1 MSWSRFITVENLCIA
16 AEVTAAMLLLA
27 FAIPEKYAK
36 VKSPSDDEGDRALL
50 ELARRAFLEEKIA
63 QCLSR
68 LALLETSRPD
78 VDCTERLG
86 SEFSDAEKLGW
97 LDRVSG
103 AYNRSFLD
111 LFLKRW
117 LALPSENRLGSYLS
131 MVSLKDYSELV
142 RALGPVQVELMLR
155 DLGNRLKDQFADHAI
170 VARLPPDRFL
180 VITFDADPSVG
191 VKCVESASVAST
203 DPNAAPETQSK
214 PLALVSSVVALTDEL
229 PSFEDAVSQLEA
241 GAEAAIKAGESYFI
255 KRDTQWTS
263 EIPAE
268 TALSRSSSLRAKARA
283 SASNKPK
290 SAPSAETAVDEQS
303 AASSPNTSGS
313 ATENENDS
321 KSEATSKSN
330 GGEELDPLGS
340 NTPDAPAQVKS
351 ADVSAVASN
360 EEIAALFAQI
370 KKNENQSGKSQDA
383 AVDGATT
390 AASTSTPGASSDGV
404 ANKDADDTVSAD
416 DIASLFAASKP
427 TSKPK
432 QEIAAAEPSTQTSRK
447 SAANKDADDTVSADD
462 IASLFA
468 AAKPTSKPKQE
479 TAAAEP
485 STQTSRKSA
494 ANKDADD
501 TVSADDI
508 ASLFAA
514 AKPTSKPKQETAAA
528 EPSTQT
534 SRKSA
539 ANKDADDTVS
549 ADDIASLFAAAKPVA
564 APKTKPAELPN
575 SQSSS
580 QPQPAAPLYA
590 QNPAEANKKSTG
602 IAELD
607 SMADTASAD
616 DISALFKAVQ
626 QENKDSGASP
636 VRPTPPANNR
646 FAKEIEDLSESA
658 TSVDIAELFKA
669 VQTGLGAAKT
679 SGPSSPSASIEE
691 LGESATSDDIAEL
704 FATVRQ
710 ESKPKEVT
718 TPSNQAVAVAPKQD
732 KAPVAPEDLQE
743 TASSDDIASLFAQM
757 KPTP

>member
-1 MSWSRFITVENLCIA
+1 
-16 AEVTAAMLLLA
+16 
-27 FAIPEKYAK
+27 
-36 VKSPSDDEGDRALL
+36 
-50 ELARRAFLEEKIA
+50 
-63 QCLSR
+63 
-68 LALLETSRPD
+68 
-78 VDCTERLG
+78 
-86 SEFSDAEKLGW
+86 
-97 LDRVSG
+97 
-103 AYNRSFLD
+103 
-111 LFLKRW
+111 
-117 LALPSENRLGSYLS
+117 

-155 DLGNRLKDQFADHAI
+155 DLGNRLKNQFADHAI

-514 AKPTSKPKQETAAA
+514 AKP
-528 EPSTQT
+528 
-534 SRKSA
+534 
-539 ANKDADDTVS
+539 
-549 ADDIASLFAAAKPVA
+549 VA

>member
-1 MSWSRFITVENLCIA
+1 
-16 AEVTAAMLLLA
+16 MLLLA

-36 VKSPSDDEGDRALL
+36 VKSTSDVEGDRALL

-86 SEFSDAEKLGW
+86 SEFSDAERLGW

-131 MVSLKDYSELV
+131 MVSLKDYSEQV

-155 DLGNRLKDQFADHAI
+155 DLGNRLKNQFADHAI

-191 VKCVESASVAST
+191 VKCVESARVAST

-268 TALSRSSSLRAKARA
+268 TALSRLSSLRAKARA

-290 SAPSAETAVDEQS
+290 STPSAETAVDEQS

-383 AVDGATT
+383 AVGGATT

-404 ANKDADDTVSAD
+404 
-416 DIASLFAASKP
+416 
-427 TSKPK
+427 
-432 QEIAAAEPSTQTSRK
+432 
-447 SAANKDADDTVSADD
+447 
-462 IASLFA
+462 
-468 AAKPTSKPKQE
+468 
-479 TAAAEP
+479 
-485 STQTSRKSA
+485 

-658 TSVDIAELFKA
+658 TTADIAELFKA
-669 VQTGLGAAKT
+669 VQTGLGTAKT
-679 SGPSSPSASIEE
+679 SGPASPAASIEE

-718 TPSNQAVAVAPKQD
+718 TPSKQAVAVAPKQD

>member
-416 DIASLFAASKP
+416 DIASLFAA
-427 TSKPK
+427 
-432 QEIAAAEPSTQTSRK
+432 
-447 SAANKDADDTVSADD
+447 
-462 IASLFA
+462 
-468 AAKPTSKPKQE
+468 
-479 TAAAEP
+479 
-485 STQTSRKSA
+485 
-494 ANKDADD
+494 
-501 TVSADDI
+501 
-508 ASLFAA
+508 
-514 AKPTSKPKQETAAA
+514 
-528 EPSTQT
+528 
-534 SRKSA
+534 
-539 ANKDADDTVS
+539 
-549 ADDIASLFAAAKPVA
+549 AKPVA

>member
-155 DLGNRLKDQFADHAI
+155 DLGNRLKNQFADHAI

-514 AKPTSKPKQETAAA
+514 AKP
-528 EPSTQT
+528 
-534 SRKSA
+534 
-539 ANKDADDTVS
+539 
-549 ADDIASLFAAAKPVA
+549 VA